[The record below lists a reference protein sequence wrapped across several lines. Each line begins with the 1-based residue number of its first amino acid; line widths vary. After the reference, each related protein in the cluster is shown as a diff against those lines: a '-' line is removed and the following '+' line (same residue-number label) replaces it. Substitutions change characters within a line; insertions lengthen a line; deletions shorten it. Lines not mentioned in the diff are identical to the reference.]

1 MSPPSKRGGQLHAA
15 SCLVAVLLLAGCVGA
30 DQRAVTMRTPAPDAL
45 AHALAS
51 AAASAPS
58 GSAWPT
64 ARWIDTFGDPQLSAL
79 VDEACA
85 NSPDL
90 DVARARVAAA
100 QAQLDAFGSVNG
112 LAGTATASVM
122 KARAP
127 QVDGVANVNVA
138 GTTVP
143 IELFSDPWVSPA
155 SVIGAAR
162 YDLDLWGRNRAVGR
176 TLLSERAAAEVDAQQ
191 VRLALV
197 AALVMLYSQLDYS
210 YAKRDLLEHKVLDS
224 NGRNAILGERARRG
238 LDNGYDTQAARAAH
252 ATLQVQLQQTDDA
265 ITQLRLQIGVLTGRG
280 PEHGLALSRPKML
293 DPAGQ
298 SLPSTLPL
306 DLLGRRPDIVAARL
320 RVAAAGG
327 RIDAARAQFYPN
339 INLFAAT
346 GLSALNVNTL
356 FSRSSIVLAAGPAL
370 SLPVFERPRLRAQLR
385 AEEASAD
392 TMVALYNK
400 TLDDALGEVAR
411 SIATLNSAEALIDRQ
426 EQVVA
431 ARTGMTKI
439 ADERHRRGLLPR
451 AEQLAAQSALV
462 DEQLRLATLR
472 AERRDAWIA
481 LVRALGGGFEINTHD
496 THA

>member
-1 MSPPSKRGGQLHAA
+1 MHAA
-15 SCLVAVLLLAGCVGA
+15 FCMVAVLLLVGCVGA
-30 DQRAVTMRTPAPDAL
+30 DRRAVTMRTPAPDAL
-45 AHALAS
+45 AHTLAS
-51 AAASAPS
+51 AAAPAPA
-58 GSAWPT
+58 GTAWPT
-64 ARWIDTFGDPQLSAL
+64 THWIDTFGDPQLSAL

-100 QAQLDAFGSVNG
+100 QAQLDTFGSVSG

-162 YDLDLWGRNRAVGR
+162 YDLDLWGRNRAVSR

-191 VRLALV
+191 ARLALV
-197 AALVMLYSQLDYS
+197 AALVTLYSQLDYT
-210 YAKRDLLEHKVLDS
+210 YAKRDLLAHKALDAD
-224 NGRNAILGERARRG
+224 GRNAILGERAQRG
-238 LDNGYDTQAARAAH
+238 LDNGYDAQAARAAH
-252 ATLQVQLQQTDDA
+252 AALQAQLQQTDDA

-280 PEHGLALSRPKML
+280 PERGLALTRPNMA

-298 SLPSTLPL
+298 TLPPTLPL

-346 GLSALNVNTL
+346 GLSTLNVSTL

-370 SLPVFERPRLRAQLR
+370 SLPVFERPRLHAQLR

-400 TLDDALGEVAR
+400 TLDEALGEVAR
-411 SIATLNSAEALIDRQ
+411 SIAALNSADALIGHQ
-426 EQVVA
+426 EQVVT
-431 ARTGMTKI
+431 ARTSMVKI

-451 AEQLAAQSALV
+451 AEQLAAQGALV
-462 DEQLRLATLR
+462 DERLRLATLR
-472 AERRDAWIA
+472 AQRRDAWIA
-481 LVRALGGGFEINTHD
+481 LVRALGGGFDINKHD